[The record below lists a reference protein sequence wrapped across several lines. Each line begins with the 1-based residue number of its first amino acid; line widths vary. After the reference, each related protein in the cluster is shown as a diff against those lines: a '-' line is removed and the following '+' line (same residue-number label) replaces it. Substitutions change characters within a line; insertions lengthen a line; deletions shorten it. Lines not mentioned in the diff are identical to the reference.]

1 MAQLNKEDL
10 HNLIKFY
17 EQIYFTHDKPVPFL
31 SLNVYPVLVEDYYP
45 FYAALSVVRMDK
57 NEDIEG
63 ISMSNLGYLFH
74 KIEDEDSG
82 SAYYSQLVSLLEIVF
97 RIKNGLKCPKCGSII
112 TYETIQE
119 EIKKINLIKEQGQR
133 DKLLRAYINTI
144 DNCSKCSTD
153 EEIVQREQIIRLYK
167 NNNKPILNID
177 GVEINKNNYDLLR
190 DIILYYNLPDYDD
203 EYIDPELKKELEE
216 VARLKNP
223 NSVQPS
229 LEKQMS
235 CIISA
240 TGAYTYESLQKLS
253 IRKLVLLLRTIDARL
268 HYFAYRQGELS
279 GMVKFDKE
287 IDHWIYSSD
296 KKNKYEDIMSLDTL
310 KNKLKDVT

>member
-167 NNNKPILNID
+167 NNNKPILNISRA
-177 GVEINKNNYDLLR
+177 IAFSQSN
-190 DIILYYNLPDYDD
+190 
-203 EYIDPELKKELEE
+203 
-216 VARLKNP
+216 
-223 NSVQPS
+223 
-229 LEKQMS
+229 
-235 CIISA
+235 
-240 TGAYTYESLQKLS
+240 T
-253 IRKLVLLLRTIDARL
+253 
-268 HYFAYRQGELS
+268 
-279 GMVKFDKE
+279 
-287 IDHWIYSSD
+287 
-296 KKNKYEDIMSLDTL
+296 
-310 KNKLKDVT
+310 

>member
-1 MAQLNKEDL
+1 MAQLNHEDL
-10 HNLIKFY
+10 YKLIKFY
-17 EQIYFTHDKPVPFL
+17 EQIYFTHDEPVPFL
-31 SLNVYPVLVEDYYP
+31 SLNIYPVLVKDYYP
-45 FYAALSVVRMDK
+45 FYAALSIVRMDK

-74 KIEDEDSG
+74 KIEDEENG
-82 SAYYSQLVSLLEIVF
+82 KAYFNQLVSLLEIVF
-97 RIKNGLKCPKCGSII
+97 RIKDGLKCPKCGSVI

-119 EIKKINLIKEQGQR
+119 EIKKINLIEEQ
-133 DKLLRAYINTI
+133 DKKDKILQAYIRTI
-144 DNCSKCSTD
+144 DNCSHCSTD
-153 EEIVQREQIIRLYK
+153 ENIVTREQVIKIYK
-167 NNNKPILNID
+167 KNNKPILSID

-190 DIILYYNLPDYDD
+190 NIILYYNLPDYDD

-240 TGAYTYESLQKLS
+240 TGAYTYESLKELS

-279 GMVKFDKE
+279 GMVKFEKE

-296 KKNKYEDIMSLDTL
+296 KKNKYEDIMSLDSL